1 MNNNYQTI
9 MPKQENIIHSKK
21 YADFQLESAYYN
33 SKFVHKI
40 FPNELL
46 LNVLS

>member
-9 MPKQENIIHSKK
+9 MPENENIMHSKK
-21 YADFQLESAYYN
+21 YADYQLESAYYN
-33 SKFVHKI
+33 SKFMHIV
-40 FPNELL
+40 FPNKLL